1 MPPYATE
8 EMIWAHLAEVRRQ
21 SRRAAWER
29 SVATSSRRPAR
40 AVVGELLV
48 DVGLRLMARPGQ
60 R

>member
-8 EMIWAHLAEVRRQ
+8 EMIWAHLAEVHRQARR
-21 SRRAAWER
+21 SAWARSAA
-29 SVATSSRRPAR
+29 ATPRRPAR

-48 DVGLRLMARPGQ
+48 DVGLRLMASPGQ